1 MEANQSAS
9 YRFHEA
15 SDTATIK
22 ESASPGK
29 VPDSFTFE
37 NFFQPL
43 VGKLIQ
49 QLNTATGDPIAA
61 MLDPSFLSGLS
72 TSFFDSEYAAGSPE
86 ITSFSAEIDLDH
98 QLPYANYNWELLYH
112 IPVAVAVHLSQNQRF
127 AEAQKWF
134 HYVFDPTS
142 ADAADPNDPTGRFWK
157 FLYFRQ
163 NPKSVDL
170 NQLLTWLSNPPSP
183 ANGPSEVQDLL
194 TSYHTSLS
202 TPFEPFAAARARPI
216 AFQYYVV
223 MKYLDNLIAWG
234 DSLFTQ
240 MTTETVN
247 EATLCYALAAN
258 LLGPRPQPVPPTG
271 TLSATCYNDLKNK
284 NLDPLGDALVTLEG
298 QFPFNITTA
307 SGAPGTTAGPMFG
320 TGQSLY
326 FCVPRNAKLLGYWD
340 TVEDRLSKIR
350 NCENIAGQVQL
361 MPLFDPPIDPGMLV
375 AAAAAGLDIGSAVSG
390 LNQPIS
396 PVRAPLLIQQA
407 LQLCSEVRSLGA
419 GLLSAIEKGD
429 AEALAR
435 LRQNNEIALQKLTQN
450 IRYLHWQQAQA
461 ATEALLRSRASAV
474 ERYTFYLR
482 ELGLTPD
489 PATVPATFTV
499 DHTTVLTEDNFAD
512 AYQTLVG
519 QYDQTIATQPYP
531 ALQLAQSASPSAQS
545 GASGTGSLYLNA
557 NEDAELNTHMPTA
570 RDESLAASVLA
581 ATAAPLRL
589 IPTVQLELDW
599 WGLGASSKIFGGDV
613 LADIVTTAAE
623 ILRMLAAWE
632 QAQGATAART
642 AGYQRRADDWL
653 LQANLAAREL
663 SALGR
668 QILAAMLTEQA
679 AGAEYRTAKAQVG
692 QAQDV
697 LTFLQTKFSSQ
708 ELYGWMQGQ
717 LAGLYYQYYRLAL
730 DTARK
735 AEATMKWELMRPEL
749 DATTYIKPNYFD
761 SGHQGLL
768 TGEALYLDIKS
779 MELDYH
785 TYNLR
790 ELELT
795 RHVSLRQLDPLAL
808 LQLKITG
815 SAAVTIPE
823 WLYDRDC
830 PGHYLRRLKTVA
842 VSIPS
847 VVGPYATVNCT
858 LTLQNSS
865 VRISPALTAGAY
877 QRSTSSDDARF
888 ADYFGTVDS
897 VVTSSAVSDSGMFET
912 NLRDDR
918 FLPFEGAGAISTWGL
933 SLPAIPSFDYSTI
946 TDVILHVR
954 YTARDGGAALASAAA
969 NYLKQLPPPS
979 ASAGDPTPSLA
990 LLLSLRHDFP
1000 TDWYAFTAGG
1010 STAHFTATLTMDY
1023 FPYLVQNATLT
1034 IESITVYAASGD
1046 QLASATITPPPTMT
1060 SANLKAGTAI
1070 LDLSQDGTVLTNTDP
1085 AKEIYAVIAY
1095 NAKFS

>member
-1 MEANQSAS
+1 MAVNLSGS

-15 SDTATIK
+15 SDIAILNLG
-22 ESASPGK
+22 PNLPNG
-29 VPDSFTFE
+29 FTFE
-37 NFFQPL
+37 NFYHPL
-43 VGKLIQ
+43 VGCLIEE
-49 QLNTATGDPIAA
+49 LNTATGDPMAA
-61 MLDPSFLSGLS
+61 MLEPSYLSGLC
-72 TSFFDSEYAAGSPE
+72 TPFFAAQYDYPPGE
-86 ITSFSAEIDLDH
+86 ITSGPAQIDLDH
-98 QLPYANYNWELLYH
+98 ELPYANYNWELLYH
-112 IPVAVAVHLSQNQRF
+112 IPVAVAVHLSQHQRF

-142 ADAADPNDPTGRFWK
+142 TDPTDPSNPSGRFWK

-163 NPKSVDL
+163 HPRSADL
-170 NQLLTWLSNPPSP
+170 NQLLTWLSTPASQLPPGAP
-183 ANGPSEVQDLL
+183 AQLQDFL
-194 TSYHTSLS
+194 TSYNASLS
-202 TPFEPFAAARARPI
+202 TPFEPFAVARSRPI

-240 MTTETVN
+240 MTIETVN
-247 EATLCYALAAN
+247 EATLCYVLAAN
-258 LLGPRPQPVPPTG
+258 LLGPRPQPVPPVG
-271 TLSATCYNDLKNK
+271 TMSTTCYNELKNN
-284 NLDPLGDALVTLEG
+284 NLDPLGDALVVLEG
-298 QFPFNITTA
+298 QFPFNVTTA
-307 SGAPGTTAGPMFG
+307 SSGPGTAAGSIFG
-320 TGQSLY
+320 TGQSLH
-326 FCVPRNAKLLGYWD
+326 FCVPANAQLLSYWD
-340 TVEDRLSKIR
+340 TVDDRLSKIR

-361 MPLFDPPIDPGMLV
+361 MPLFDPPINPGMLV
-375 AAAAAGLDIGSAVSG
+375 AAAAAGLDIGSVVSG

-407 LQLCSEVRSLGA
+407 LQLCAEVRSLGS

-435 LRQNNEIALQKLTQN
+435 LRQNNEIALQQLTQN
-450 IRYLHWQQAQA
+450 SRYLHWQQAQA
-461 ATEALLRSRASAV
+461 ATEALLRSRAVAL

-499 DHTTVLTEDNFAD
+499 NHATVLTEDNFAD
-512 AYQTLVG
+512 AYQALVG
-519 QYDQTIATQPYP
+519 QYDQKIATRPYP

-545 GASGTGSLYLNA
+545 GASGTGNLYLNTT
-557 NEDAELNTHMPTA
+557 EDAELNSHMPTA
-570 RDESLAASVLA
+570 RDESLAASTVAL
-581 ATAAPLRL
+581 TAAPLRL
-589 IPTVQLELDW
+589 IPTANLDLHF
-599 WGLGASSKIFGGDV
+599 WGLGAHSKIFGGDV
-613 LADIVTTAAE
+613 LADSVTTAAD
-623 ILRMLAAWE
+623 ILRMLAAW
-632 QAQGATAART
+632 QGAQGAMAYRK
-642 AGYQRRADDWL
+642 AGHQRRADDWL

-663 SALGR
+663 CQLGR
-668 QILAAMLTEQA
+668 QILASLLTEQA
-679 AGAEYRTAKAQVG
+679 AGAEYTTAKNQVC

-697 LTFLQTKFSSQ
+697 LTFMQTKFSSQ

-717 LAGLYYQYYRLAL
+717 LSSLYYQYYRLAV

-735 AEATMKWELMRPEL
+735 AEATMKRELMRPEL
-749 DATTYIKPNYFD
+749 DATTYIQPNYFD

-815 SAAVTIPE
+815 SATVTIPE

-830 PGHYLRRLKTVA
+830 PGHYMRRLKTVA

-847 VVGPYATVNCT
+847 VVGPYTTVNCT

-865 VRISPALTAGAY
+865 VRISPALRSGNY
-877 QRSTSSDDARF
+877 QRSTTGDDPRF
-888 ADYFGTVDS
+888 VDYYGTVDS
-897 VVTSSAVSDSGMFET
+897 VVTSGAVSDSGMFET

-918 FLPFEGAGAISTWGL
+918 FLPFEDAGAISTWTL
-933 SLPAIPSFDYSTI
+933 SLPAIRSFDYATI

-954 YTARDGGAALASAAA
+954 YTARDGGPALTGPV
-969 NYLKQLPPPS
+969 NQYLKKQLPPPS
-979 ASAGDPTPSLA
+979 ASGGDPAPTFA
-990 LLLSLRHDFP
+990 LLLSLRHDFSN
-1000 TDWYAFTAGG
+1000 DWYAFTTGG
-1010 STAHFTATLTMDY
+1010 STADFTATLTLDY

-1046 QLASATITPPPTMT
+1046 QLVTASIPIPPSMT

-1070 LDLSQDGTVLTNTDP
+1070 LDLPQDGTVLTSTD
-1085 AKEIYAVIAY
+1085 ATKEVYAVITY
-1095 NAKFS
+1095 TAKFS